1 MIFGEWLKS
10 TLKSKKLSQIKLANF
25 LSNRGHKVTA
35 QHVNKWCKGEYE
47 PNRKHLEE
55 IYNFLEVRY
64 PPSGKDEY
72 KAKIKIDKKDREND
86 NSDIPN
92 KISKEDTMSETQK
105 DRYIALLEVENK
117 RLNARIAELE
127 DKKSGKTK
135 RQGRQTS

>member
-55 IYNFLEVRY
+55 IYNFLEERY
-64 PPSGKDEY
+64 PSSSKGEY
-72 KAKIKIDKKDREND
+72 KTKIKIDKKDSEND
-86 NSDIPN
+86 NSGIPN

-105 DRYIALLEVENK
+105 DRFIAFLEAENK
-117 RLNARIAELE
+117 RLNAKISELE
-127 DKKSGKTK
+127 GKKSGKAK
-135 RQGRQTS
+135 RQGRQPS